1 MTGTNSYKISG
12 REMNDIYSA
21 RKRSE
26 IMSRISGKD
35 TKPEAIVR
43 KYLFSEGFRYRKHVS
58 NLPGNPDL
66 VLPKYNTVVFV
77 HGCYWHGHD
86 CPRGKLPATNTDFWR
101 EKITRNKQRDLQNY
115 EELDKTGWQILI
127 IWQCEISNK
136 QKQHQKMDEVRE
148 EIISYGSSQE

>member
-1 MTGTNSYKISG
+1 MNGTNNCKISG
-12 REMNDIYSA
+12 RGMNDTCSA
-21 RKRSE
+21 RKRSD

-58 NLPGNPDL
+58 NLPGKPDL
-66 VLPKYNTVVFV
+66 VLPRYKTVVFV

-101 EKITRNKQRDLQNY
+101 EKITRNRQRDLQNY
-115 EELDKTGWQILI
+115 HELAKAGWQVLI
-127 IWQCEISNK
+127 IWQCEINNK
-136 QKQHQKMDEVRE
+136 QKERQKMDQVRE
-148 EIISYGSSQE
+148 EIIAYGSSPE

>member
-1 MTGTNSYKISG
+1 
-12 REMNDIYSA
+12 MNDIYSA

-35 TKPEAIVR
+35 TKPEAVVC
-43 KYLFSEGFRYRKHVS
+43 KYLFSKGFRYRKHVS

-86 CPRGKLPATNTDFWR
+86 CPRGKLPAANTDFWR
-101 EKITRNKQRDLQNY
+101 KKITRNKQRDLQNY
-115 EELDKTGWQILI
+115 KELEKTGWQVLI

-136 QKQHQKMDEVRE
+136 QKERQKMDEVRE

>member
-1 MTGTNSYKISG
+1 
-12 REMNDIYSA
+12 MNDIYPA
-21 RKRSE
+21 RKRSD

-66 VLPKYNTVVFV
+66 VLPKYKTVVFV

-101 EKITRNKQRDLQNY
+101 EKITRNRQRDLQNY
-115 EELDKTGWQILI
+115 KELEETGWQILI

-136 QKQHQKMDEVRE
+136 QKERQKMDQVRE
-148 EIISYGSSQE
+148 EIMSYGSSLE

>member
-1 MTGTNSYKISG
+1 
-12 REMNDIYSA
+12 MNDIYST

-43 KYLFSEGFRYRKHVS
+43 KYLSSEGFRYRKHVS

-66 VLPKYNTVVFV
+66 VLPRYKTVVFV
-77 HGCYWHGHD
+77 HGCFWHGHH
-86 CPRGKLPATNTDFWR
+86 CPRGKLPATNKDFWH
-101 EKITRNKQRDLQNY
+101 EKITRNKQRDLQNFNKL
-115 EELDKTGWQILI
+115 EKTGWHVLI

-136 QKQHQKMDEVRE
+136 QKEQQKMNQVRE
-148 EIISYGSSQE
+148 EIISYNTPSGR

>member
-1 MTGTNSYKISG
+1 MTGTKNYKISG

-21 RKRSE
+21 RKRSD

-35 TKPEAIVR
+35 TKPEGIVR

-66 VLPKYNTVVFV
+66 VLPKYKTVVFV
-77 HGCYWHGHD
+77 HGCYWHGHH

-101 EKITRNKQRDLQNY
+101 EKIKRNKERDFKNY
-115 EELDKTGWQILI
+115 NELEKTGWQILI

-136 QKQHQKMDEVRE
+136 QKERQKMDQVRE
-148 EIISYGSSQE
+148 EIISYGS

>member
-1 MTGTNSYKISG
+1 
-12 REMNDIYSA
+12 MNDIYSA
-21 RKRSE
+21 RKRSD

-43 KYLFSEGFRYRKHVS
+43 KYLFSEGFRYRKYVS

-66 VLPKYNTVVFV
+66 VLPKYKTVVFV

-101 EKITRNKQRDLQNY
+101 EKITRNRQRDLQNY
-115 EELDKTGWQILI
+115 KELEETGWQILI

-136 QKQHQKMDEVRE
+136 QKERQKMDQVRE
-148 EIISYGSSQE
+148 EIMSYGSSPE

>member
-1 MTGTNSYKISG
+1 
-12 REMNDIYSA
+12 MNDIYSA
-21 RKRSE
+21 RKRSD
-26 IMSRISGKD
+26 IMSRISDKD
-35 TKPEAIVR
+35 TKPETIVR

-66 VLPKYNTVVFV
+66 VLPKYKTVVFV

-101 EKITRNKQRDLQNY
+101 KKITRNRQRDSQNY
-115 EELDKTGWQILI
+115 KELEKTGWQILI

-136 QKQHQKMDEVRE
+136 QKKRQKMDQVCE
-148 EIISYGSSQE
+148 EIVSYGSSQG

>member
-1 MTGTNSYKISG
+1 MTGTNNYKKLG

-35 TKPEAIVR
+35 TKPEAVVC
-43 KYLFSEGFRYRKHVS
+43 KYLFSKGFRYRKHVS

-86 CPRGKLPATNTDFWR
+86 CPRGKLPAANTDFWR
-101 EKITRNKQRDLQNY
+101 KKITRNKQRDLQNY
-115 EELDKTGWQILI
+115 KELEKTGWQVLI

-136 QKQHQKMDEVRE
+136 QKERQKMDEVRE